1 VTKFADLHIHTYFSD
16 GTSSPQEVVDEAV
29 KSGLSSVS
37 ITDHDTIE
45 AIAPAQTAARAVNLE
60 VIAGI
65 ELSSEMEG
73 KDIHVLGY
81 FFRDVGSIL
90 LEELSKIQ
98 QARIS
103 RIKEMIVKLKG
114 EGISDIDFDEVGSL
128 TKSKSVGRPH
138 LATVLLQKGH
148 VGSMAEA
155 FSRYLGEDCSTYVGK
170 FKQTT
175 SEAIQLIKNSGGL
188 AVLAHPAVTNRDEL
202 IPSFVVAGLD
212 GIEVYYPKH
221 SQTTVKYYEGLAQ
234 KHNLLMTGG
243 SDAHGQAK
251 KDTFIGKTRIP
262 SELVEKMKKKLTENR
277 TPGVR

>member
-1 VTKFADLHIHTYFSD
+1 VTKFADLHIHTFYSD

-29 KSGLSSVS
+29 KCGLSTIS

-45 AIAPAQTAARAVNLE
+45 AIEFTQAAARPLDLE

-81 FFRDVGSIL
+81 FLNGVGSLL
-90 LEELSKIQ
+90 LEELFKIQ

-138 LATVLLQKGH
+138 LATVLLKKGH
-148 VGSMAEA
+148 VGSLNEA
-155 FSRYLGEDCSTYVGK
+155 FTRYLGEDCSTYVGK

-175 SEAIQLIKNSGGL
+175 PEAIKLIKNSGGL
-188 AVLAHPAVTNRDEL
+188 AVLAHPVVTNRDEL
-202 IPSFVVAGLD
+202 IPSFVAAGLD
-212 GIEVYYPKH
+212 GIEVYYPRH

-234 KHNLLMTGG
+234 KHKLLMTGG

-262 SELVEKMKKKLTENR
+262 YELIEIMKARLTN
-277 TPGVR
+277 T